1 MDFGPRQWFFLFLG
15 VAVAW
20 VGSYLWRKYKR
31 QEDKSTEA
39 EQSAKPQTAPA
50 PTPHADNSV
59 RFQDAL
65 ESLIGLNQAVRLDT
79 RLSEA
84 QVAGIE
90 SVIDA
95 GIEALPKAKEKYP
108 THELSWEICRML
120 SHWLPEQVRRYVALS
135 ETARAEKGDELASSL
150 ASMRLELARLMGIIN
165 TGAEMEFG
173 AALATIR
180 LKYGKI

>member
-15 VAVAW
+15 FALAAL
-20 VGSYLWRKYKR
+20 GSYLWRKFKR
-31 QEDKSTEA
+31 QEDKPTAA
-39 EQSAKPQTAPA
+39 EQSAKPQTTPS
-50 PTPHADNSV
+50 PTPQTDSSV
-59 RFQDAL
+59 RFRDAL
-65 ESLIGLNQAVRLDT
+65 ESLIDLNQAVRLDM

-90 SVIDA
+90 WVIDA
-95 GIEALPKAKEKYP
+95 GIDALPKAKEKYP

-135 ETARAEKGDELASSL
+135 ETARAEKGDELASGL
-150 ASMRLELARLMGIIN
+150 ESMHLELARLMGIIN